1 MTWHV
6 DRSMLTRYA
15 SGDLGDASVLSIEA
29 HLLSCAE
36 CRDAL
41 PPSIDRAQLDRM
53 WTGVRDIVRAPRPR
67 VVERLLVR
75 LGFRDHVAR
84 VLIVAPSLQL
94 AWLASMVVSLVFAV
108 MASHWFGGGD
118 LPFLVVAP
126 IVPVVGVAWSFDG
139 PRDPMW
145 EIGLTTPT
153 GGLRL
158 TLIRSVAVLATS
170 FIVSGL
176 TSLALPRAG
185 WEAAAWLLP
194 ALTLTVLTLALS
206 TTGVATEPAAG
217 SVCAGWVVAVVV
229 ASRAGS
235 DHLAAFGTSGQAVVG
250 VVLAMSTAV
259 LVVRRDALDGRTRTR
274 RSWG

>member
-6 DRSMLTRYA
+6 DRSMLARYV

-29 HLLSCAE
+29 HLVSCAA

-41 PPSIDRAQLDRM
+41 SPSIDAEQLGRM
-53 WTGVRDIVRAPRPR
+53 WTGVRDIVHSPRPG
-67 VVERLLVR
+67 VAERLLVR
-75 LGFRDHVAR
+75 LGVRDHVAR
-84 VLIVAPSLQL
+84 VLVVAPSLQL
-94 AWLASMVVSLVFAV
+94 AWLASMAASLVFAV
-108 MASHWFGGGD
+108 MASHWLGGGD

-139 PRDPMW
+139 PRDPVW
-145 EIGLTTPT
+145 EIGRTTPT

-170 FIVSGL
+170 LIVSAI

-185 WEAAAWLLP
+185 WEATAWLLP
-194 ALTLTVLTLALS
+194 ALALTVLTLALS

-235 DHLAAFGTSGQAVVG
+235 DQLAAFGAPGQAFVG
-250 VVLAMSTAV
+250 VLLAVSTAV
-259 LVVRRDALDGRTRTR
+259 LVVRRDTLDGPMRAR

>member
-6 DRSMLTRYA
+6 DRSMLARYV

-41 PPSIDRAQLDRM
+41 PPFIDPARLDRM
-53 WTGVRDIVRAPRPR
+53 WTGVRDIVHAPRPR
-67 VVERLLVR
+67 VAERLLVR
-75 LGFRDHVAR
+75 LGVRDHVAR
-84 VLIVAPSLQL
+84 LLVVAPSLQL
-94 AWLASMVVSLVFAV
+94 AWLASMVVSLAFAV
-108 MASHWFGGGD
+108 IASHWFGGGN

-139 PRDPMW
+139 PRDPVW
-145 EIGLTTPT
+145 EIGRTTAT

-158 TLIRSVAVLATS
+158 TLIRSVAVLG
-170 FIVSGL
+170 VSAVVSAI
-176 TSLALPRAG
+176 TSLALPRPG
-185 WEAAAWLLP
+185 WGAAAWLLP
-194 ALTLTVLTLALS
+194 ALALTVLTLALS
-206 TTGVATEPAAG
+206 TTSVSTEPAAG

-235 DHLAAFGTSGQAVVG
+235 DQLAAFGAPGQAVVG
-250 VVLAMSTAV
+250 VVLAVSTAV
-259 LVVRRDALDGRTRTR
+259 LIVRRDALDRQLRSR